1 LLDAF
6 SILAIRAMILLYA
19 RRSSSLGRNATARVL
34 LFSAETKAAG
44 EEEETRR
51 RRSSK
56 GTTEPMIGAPGLG
69 LPQAVVEAINVV
81 QGVGEWWKQPRP
93 PAVALLLVGIL
104 LLLSLRSCCR
114 YARTLTDE
122 LVLYL
127 LSSLLHCK
135 PLRATDT
142 DPTYGVEINPLRA
155 LVVVHLVAAG
165 ENSAVALPQCTHTDP
180 ILWAL
185 AGYAAGT
192 FS

>member
-51 RRSSK
+51 RSSSK

-127 LSSLLHCK
+127 LSSLWIQTRRTAWRSTLSVRWLLFTSW
-135 PLRATDT
+135 LRERIQQSPYLSAHTRT
-142 DPTYGVEINPLRA
+142 RSSGLWLAMRPA
-155 LVVVHLVAAG
+155 LFP
-165 ENSAVALPQCTHTDP
+165 S
-180 ILWAL
+180 
-185 AGYAAGT
+185 
-192 FS
+192 

>member
-19 RRSSSLGRNATARVL
+19 RRSSSLGRNTTARVL

-51 RRSSK
+51 SSSK